1 MSLIFISTSQHKLD
15 YNKIFQQ
22 VETVYVFSSD
32 YFADRC
38 YGEFEPSKEYI
49 IRVNRIRLKDGA
61 LCDKVPKHMTICCYF
76 EPLEG
81 LVDGFDDGCGF

>member
-15 YNKIFQQ
+15 YYKIFQQ

-38 YGEFEPSKEYI
+38 YGEFKPSKEYI
-49 IRVNRIRLKDGA
+49 IKANRIRLQDGA
-61 LCDKVPKHMTICCYF
+61 LCDRVPKDMTICCQF
-76 EPLEG
+76 RRCEG
-81 LVDGFDDGCGF
+81 IVDTFDDSCGF